1 MPSHI
6 FSVQTVGGTVK
17 DSSALPI
24 ALSQAMHEMTAV
36 QEGIEG
42 WPCRDRHQ
50 HSGFGQ
56 GSQVIS

>member
-36 QEGIEG
+36 QGG
-42 WPCRDRHQ
+42 L
-50 HSGFGQ
+50 SAGQ
-56 GSQVIS
+56 GPSSTLWLRTRQPSH

>member
-36 QEGIEG
+36 QGD
-42 WPCRDRHQ
+42 CRLARDRHQ